1 MLKAMIVDDH
11 PFIRSAVKMIL
22 KQEEYE
28 IVAEAGNGA
37 DAVQLAREHL
47 PDLILLDIAM
57 PGVDGLDALSRM
69 ASHRISAKVL
79 VLTSLSAVFYSL
91 RCMKAGASGY
101 VSKSDDLSELIKAIN
116 AIKSGYTFF
125 PDLAIKSVHREDAQ
139 ATESKLIQS
148 LSDRELSILQ
158 QLANGL
164 TNKQIGEAML
174 LSNKTISTYKA
185 RLIEKLNITSLIH
198 MAEFAKRNGVI

>member
-1 MLKAMIVDDH
+1 MLKAMVVDDH

-22 KQEEYE
+22 KQEQYE
-28 IVAEAGNGA
+28 IVAEADNGA
-37 DAVQLAREHL
+37 DAVQLAKEHL

-57 PGVDGLDALSRM
+57 PGVDGLDALSRI
-69 ASHRISAKVL
+69 AALQISTKIL

-101 VSKSDDLSELIKAIN
+101 VSKAGDLSELIKAIN

-125 PDLAIKSVHREDAQ
+125 PDLTVNSVRKDDVQ
-139 ATESKLIQS
+139 ATELKLIQG
-148 LSDRELSILQ
+148 LSDRELSVLQ
-158 QLANGL
+158 QLANGMS
-164 TNKQIGEAML
+164 NKEIGEAML

-198 MAEFAKRNGVI
+198 MSEFAKRNGVI